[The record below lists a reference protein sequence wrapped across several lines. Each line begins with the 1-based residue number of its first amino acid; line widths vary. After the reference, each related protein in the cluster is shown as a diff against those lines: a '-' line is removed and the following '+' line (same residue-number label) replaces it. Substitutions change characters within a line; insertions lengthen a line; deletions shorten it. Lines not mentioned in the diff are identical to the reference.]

1 MTPDDLDFLTSPAGE
16 ALLEHLAGQDLSDWN
31 TLPLLTALRKT
42 YDPAQAGAALKLA
55 QLREKARGKFG
66 ANAARMFFTEAALQQ
81 ASDPLVRVYR
91 AGCTGA
97 ASVVDLC
104 CGIGS
109 DALAFAAAGQAVTGY
124 DRDPLRVRLA
134 TLNAAAL
141 GLSSARFAVADVTGP
156 DFQPQAEMIFFD
168 PARRD
173 PRGNRIYDVTRYQP
187 PLATIDRYAAPLR
200 AVKLSPGVDLAQL
213 EGYSGR
219 VEFISVNGDLKE
231 ALLWLDGTVAPPEA
245 TLLVDDAL
253 HHWRPPPT
261 MPAAPVD
268 LPRRWL
274 VEPDP
279 ALIRAGLVQAV
290 AAAYDGAL
298 LDPTIAYFTTE
309 NKPQTPWCRAWEILD
324 WMPFNLKKLRAA
336 LRARG
341 MGTLTVKKRGSA
353 ITPETL
359 IRKLKLSGDER
370 CTVVLTRYDGAQ
382 IALICADYTV

>member
-1 MTPDDLDFLTSPAGE
+1 MTPDDLDFLTSSAGE
-16 ALLEHLAGQDLSDWN
+16 SLLERLAHEDLSDQN
-31 TLPLLTALRKT
+31 TLPLLTTLRKT

-66 ANAARMFFTEAALQQ
+66 AAAARMFFTEAALQQ
-81 ASDPLVRVYR
+81 ASDPLVRAYR
-91 AGCTGA
+91 ASRVEATHVA
-97 ASVVDLC
+97 DLC
-104 CGIGS
+104 CGVGS
-109 DALAFAAAGQAVTGY
+109 DALAFAAVGQAVTGY

-134 TLNAAAL
+134 SLNAAAL
-141 GLSSARFAVADVTGP
+141 GLSSARFEIADVT
-156 DFQPQAEMIFFD
+156 DQAFQPQAEMIFFD

-187 PLATIDRYAAPLR
+187 PLATIDHYAAPLR

-213 EGYSGR
+213 EDYAGH
-219 VEFISVNGDLKE
+219 VEFISVAGELKE
-231 ALLWLDGTVAPPEA
+231 ALLWLDGTTVAPSA
-245 TLLVDDAL
+245 TLLVDEAV

-261 MPAAPVD
+261 MLAAPVD
-268 LPRRWL
+268 VPRRWL

-298 LDPTIAYFTTE
+298 LDPTIAYFTTDIR
-309 NKPQTPWCRAWEILD
+309 PQTPWCRAWEILD
-324 WMPFNLKKLRAA
+324 WLPFNLKKLRAA

-341 MGTLTVKKRGSA
+341 VGPLTVKKRGSA

-359 IRKLKLSGDER
+359 IRKLKLNGDER